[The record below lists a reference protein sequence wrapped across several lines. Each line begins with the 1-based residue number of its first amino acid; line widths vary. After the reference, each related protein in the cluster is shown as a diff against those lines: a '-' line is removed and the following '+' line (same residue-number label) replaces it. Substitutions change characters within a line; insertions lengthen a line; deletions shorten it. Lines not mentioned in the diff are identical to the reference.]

1 MKLNIVPARTGLT
14 WVKLGITTFIK
25 QPLAMSGLFF
35 MFMATLSLAT
45 LVPYVG
51 AALALALLP
60 AATLGLMAATQEA
73 TKGKFPMP
81 SILISAFRAG
91 QQRKQ
96 AMMVL
101 GALYAVG
108 FLGVMGISALFDG
121 GEFAKLYLVGGKI
134 SEEMVLQSGFQT
146 AMWVAMALYLPLSL
160 LFWHAPALV
169 HWHGVTPVKSLFF
182 SFMACYKN
190 MGAFTVFGLAWTG
203 IFVLATLVVSLI
215 ASVLGSPLL
224 ATTIM
229 FPVALVIVAMFF
241 TSIYFT
247 FRDSFVADDDTA
259 IDTKDRHDD
268 AASDS
273 PVTHDHT

>member
-14 WVKLGITTFIK
+14 WVKLGIKTFFG

-35 MFMATLSLAT
+35 MFMAVLSLAT
-45 LVPYVG
+45 LVPFVG

-60 AATLGLMAATQEA
+60 AATLGLMAATEEA
-73 TKGKFPMP
+73 SKGKFPMP

-101 GALYAVG
+101 GGLYAAG
-108 FLGVMGISALFDG
+108 FLVMMGISALIDG
-121 GEFAKLYLVGGKI
+121 GQFAKLYLVGGKI
-134 SEEMVLQSGFQT
+134 TEDMVMRGDFQA
-146 AMWVAMALYLPLSL
+146 AMWVTLALYLPLSL

-169 HWHGVTPVKSLFF
+169 HWHGISPVKSLFF

-190 MGAFTVFGLAWTG
+190 MGALTVFGLAWVG
-203 IFVLATLVVSLI
+203 VFVVAAIVVSII
-215 ASVLGSPLL
+215 AAVLGNP
-224 ATTIM
+224 AVAAMAM

-247 FRDSFVADDDTA
+247 VRDSFVV
-259 IDTKDRHDD
+259 D
-268 AASDS
+268 AADNTGAPGVQS
-273 PVTHDHT
+273 PIP

>member
-14 WVKLGITTFIK
+14 WVKLGIKTFLQ

-35 MFMATLSLAT
+35 LFMALLSVAT

-51 AALALALLP
+51 TALALALLP

-73 TKGKFPMP
+73 AKGKFPMP

-91 QQRKQ
+91 QQRKR

-101 GALYAVG
+101 GALYAAG
-108 FLGVMGISALFDG
+108 FLGVMGVSALFDG
-121 GEFAKLYLVGGKI
+121 GEFARLYLVGSKVT
-134 SEEMVLQSGFQT
+134 EELMMQSGFQT
-146 AMWVAMALYLPLSL
+146 AMWVALGLYLPLSL

-169 HWHGVTPVKSLFF
+169 HWYGVSPLKSLFF

-203 IFVLATLVVSLI
+203 VFVFATFVVTLI
-215 ASVLGSPLL
+215 ASAL
-224 ATTIM
+224 ANPMLASAVM
-229 FPVALVIVAMFF
+229 FPVALVIATMFF

-247 FRDSFVADDDTA
+247 FRDSFVADGDATD
-259 IDTKDRHDD
+259 HD
-268 AASDS
+268 AARDK
-273 PVTHDHT
+273 T